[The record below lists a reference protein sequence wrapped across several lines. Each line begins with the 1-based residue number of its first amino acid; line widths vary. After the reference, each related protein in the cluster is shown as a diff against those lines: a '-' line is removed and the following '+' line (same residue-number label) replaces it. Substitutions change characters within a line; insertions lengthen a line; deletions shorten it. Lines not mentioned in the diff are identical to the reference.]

1 MLCVTPSDKN
11 KCSIAGGCYY
21 SNRFGNSYTTMR
33 YMALSNSRFQ

>member
-21 SNRFGNSYTTMR
+21 SNRFGYNEVYG
-33 YMALSNSRFQ
+33 LE